1 MFSSLRTKL
10 TLWYL
15 GTFCLVLILFSAG
28 VYFFV
33 ERSLHERLDANLRL
47 TLQMESAALNRH
59 NANSG
64 GGSAAE
70 ALEDA
75 RFPNQIVA
83 LVDSQANEIAR
94 RPVNSVRPLRLPS
107 FPLASS
113 ESPLFY
119 ELEDSKPDA
128 DDGCRG
134 LYRRVSNASST
145 SYVLVVI
152 ESTEL
157 ISDQLDALQN
167 VLMIAIALA
176 LLLAGSGG
184 WLLAGKSLAPVAAMA
199 AATERITAQNLE
211 ERLTVRNSRD
221 ELGRLAAT
229 FNNLLSRLSGAFSQQ
244 RQFMADAS
252 HELRTP
258 ISVMRSAAQ
267 VTLEKP
273 HREESE
279 YRDALTVIE
288 QQTRR
293 LGRIVN
299 DMFVL
304 ARADSSGIV
313 VQSAA
318 MYLDEVLAEA
328 ARTAALLAQR
338 KGIELKIPVLSEA
351 PFRGDEGLLRQL
363 FINLLDNAIKYTTAG
378 GTVQVALEQNQS
390 EYRVTV
396 SDTGPGISRAAQ
408 PKIFDR
414 FFRGDES
421 RTQSADSDGAGLG
434 LSIARWIAEV
444 HHGSLVLASSDA
456 SGSVFSVSLPLP
468 ERSEI

>member
-1 MFSSLRTKL
+1 MFSSLRARL

-15 GTFCLVLILFSAG
+15 GAFSVVLILFSAG

-33 ERSLHERLDANLRL
+33 DRSLHERLDTNLRA
-47 TLQMESAALNRH
+47 TLQIASAALTPYA
-59 NANSG
+59 ANSG
-64 GGSAAE
+64 GVSATE
-70 ALEDA
+70 ALEDP
-75 RFPNQIVA
+75 RFPNQIIA
-83 LVDSQANEIAR
+83 LVDSQGLVLAR
-94 RPVNSVRPLRLPS
+94 RPVSPALPLRLPS
-107 FPLASS
+107 FPLPSS
-113 ESPLFY
+113 DSPQFY
-119 ELEDSKPDA
+119 ELEDSRPDA

-134 LYRRVSNASST
+134 LYRRVWDASGGSD
-145 SYVLVVI
+145 VLVVT

-157 ISDQLDALQN
+157 LSDQLDALQN

-176 LLLAGSGG
+176 LLLAGFGG

-199 AATERITAQNLE
+199 AATERITAQNLD
-211 ERLTVRNSRD
+211 ERLPVRNSDD

-229 FNNLLSRLSGAFSQQ
+229 FNSLLSRLSDAFSQQ

-258 ISVMRSAAQ
+258 ISVMRTAAQ
-267 VTLEKP
+267 VALEKS

-279 YRDALTVIE
+279 YRDALGVIE

-328 ARTAALLAQR
+328 AQTTALLAQS
-338 KGIELKIPVLSEA
+338 KGIEVKVPALSEA
-351 PFRGDEGLLRQL
+351 PYRGDEGLLRQM
-363 FINLLDNAIKYTTAG
+363 FINLLDNAIKYTSAG
-378 GTVQVALEQNQS
+378 GTVQVFLEHRDS

-396 SDTGPGISRAAQ
+396 SDTGVGIPPEAQ
-408 PKIFDR
+408 PYIFDR
-414 FFRGDES
+414 FFRVDKS
-421 RTQSADSDGAGLG
+421 RAQNMGSHGAGLG

-444 HHGSLVLASSDA
+444 HHGRLALERSDA
-456 SGSVFSVSLPLP
+456 RGSVFEVWLP
-468 ERSEI
+468 RQ